1 MNQLERVHWQRSK
14 LGGPGRVTE
23 WVNKH
28 HTESNRIIDDKIKS
42 VEGSLASKG
51 TGDTGFVYKNNPMDN
66 PKAVKD
72 ILENP
77 DAVYGFSPSQKLKSI
92 EDLQVLNM

>member
-1 MNQLERVHWQRSK
+1 MTSRS
-14 LGGPGRVTE
+14 V
-23 WVNKH
+23 
-28 HTESNRIIDDKIKS
+28 
-42 VEGSLASKG
+42 KG
-51 TGDTGFVYKNNPMDN
+51 TGDTGFAYKNNPMDN

>member
-14 LGGPGRVTE
+14 LEGPGRVTE

-51 TGDTGFVYKNNPMDN
+51 TGESGIPPRYGERKITDEEYKALR
-66 PKAVKD
+66 KKHRQ
-72 ILENP
+72 
-77 DAVYGFSPSQKLKSI
+77 QK
-92 EDLQVLNM
+92 